1 MESCIADNEKDL
13 NDNNAERE
21 KLELQKQDA
30 RVVTNSNHS
39 FARILLGMA
48 LVVNREY

>member
-30 RVVTNSNHS
+30 RVVTNRES
-39 FARILLGMA
+39 FICKDSIRHGFGG
-48 LVVNREY
+48 